1 LYAYIRCP
9 VFSNFYLFLSFLSL
23 GRIVLSD
30 HVVQILLCC
39 TCLCNTHYLKLPIV
53 NKELIINAAPSG
65 VEIALLEDKKLV
77 ELHNE
82 KADAN
87 FAVGDLYLGK
97 VKKLIPGL
105 NAAFIDVGF
114 EKDAF
119 LHYTDLSPYARS
131 LLKFTQLCVADK
143 NPGVFDFSK
152 FNVEPE
158 IIKTGKINEVLSG
171 KPNILVQILKE
182 PIAAKGPRLSC
193 ELSLPGRFVVITPFN
208 DIVAVSKKIHS
219 ADERKRLQKI
229 IESIKVK
236 NFGVIVRTAAEGKN
250 TAELHDDLLTLVET
264 WKTIQK
270 NLKGAQPPAKILSE
284 QDKTTSILRD
294 LLNED
299 FNRVIINDKNIYND
313 IKSYIQKIAPD
324 KADIVSF
331 HSNGTAVF
339 DQFGI
344 SKQVKSSF
352 GKTVNLNS
360 GAYIIIEHT
369 EALHVI
375 DVNSG
380 YKSVSNNQEENALET
395 NMEAAEEIARQLR
408 LRDIGGI
415 IVVDFIDMKLPEN
428 KRKLQEAMEKFMLS
442 DRAKHAVLPISK
454 FGLMQ
459 ITRQR
464 MRPEVNINTSEI
476 CPSCNGTGKITS
488 SFLLED
494 EIEKRL
500 HYLVT
505 HQHKNLTIVVHPVV
519 YSHLTKGIFNN
530 IRRKWQR
537 KLKTPIKVKANAD
550 YYFTEFKFFDAND
563 EEIKF

>member
-1 LYAYIRCP
+1 
-9 VFSNFYLFLSFLSL
+9 
-23 GRIVLSD
+23 
-30 HVVQILLCC
+30 
-39 TCLCNTHYLKLPIV
+39 V
-53 NKELIINAAPSG
+53 NKELIINAAPQG

-77 ELHNE
+77 ELHTE
-82 KADAN
+82 KNDAR

-105 NAAFIDVGF
+105 NAAFVDVGF

-131 LLKFTQLCVADK
+131 LLKFTQMMMADK
-143 NPGVFDFSK
+143 TADGLDYAK
-152 FNVEPE
+152 FQFEPE
-158 IIKTGKINEVLSG
+158 IIKTGKINEVLGG

-193 ELSLPGRFVVITPFN
+193 EISLPGRFVVITPFN
-208 DIVAVSKKIHS
+208 DIVAVSRKIHS
-219 ADERKRLQKI
+219 SEERKRLQKI
-229 IESIKVK
+229 VEAIKPN

-250 TAELHDDLLTLVET
+250 TAELHEDLSMLTEM
-264 WKTIQK
+264 WMTIQK
-270 NLKGAQPPAKILSE
+270 NLRGSAAPCKILSE
-284 QDKTTSILRD
+284 QTKTTSILRD

-299 FNRVIINDKNIYND
+299 FNKIVVNDRNIFNDAKN
-313 IKSYIQKIAPD
+313 YIQRIAPE

-331 HSNGTAVF
+331 YQNGSPIF
-339 DQFGI
+339 DSFGI
-344 SKQVKSSF
+344 TKQVKASF

-360 GAYIIIEHT
+360 GAYLIIEHT

-380 YKSVSNNQEENALET
+380 YKSVGNNQEQNALET
-395 NMEAAEEIARQLR
+395 NLEAAEEIARQLR

-428 KRKLQEAMEKFMLS
+428 KRRLMEKMDEFMRP

-464 MRPEVNINTSEI
+464 MKPEMNINTQEV
-476 CPSCNGTGKITS
+476 CPSCNGTGKIS
-488 SFLLED
+488 STLLLED
-494 EIEKRL
+494 DIEKNL
-500 HYLVT
+500 GYLIT
-505 HQHKNLTIVVHPVV
+505 HKHSNLTLVVNPII
-519 YSHLTKGIFNN
+519 YAYLTKGFLWNKKISQWRKKFNQ
-530 IRRKWQR
+530 K
-537 KLKTPIKVKANAD
+537 IKIVANTN
-550 YYFTEFKFFDAND
+550 YHLTEFRFFDKDD
-563 EEIKF
+563 EEIKI